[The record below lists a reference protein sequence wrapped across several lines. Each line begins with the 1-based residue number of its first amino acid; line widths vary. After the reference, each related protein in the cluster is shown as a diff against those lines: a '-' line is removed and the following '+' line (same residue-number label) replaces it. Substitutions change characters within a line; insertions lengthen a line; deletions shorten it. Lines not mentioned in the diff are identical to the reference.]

1 MKIKKSIQ
9 SLILSLIITNN
20 SVLASNPN
28 DESAL
33 PDSQGLLEY
42 SIKAYYSGNQNIP
55 SKFPASASDYCYNQE
70 DKPLEVRAYGCHA
83 SFLLQFIHFRSQF
96 ETIENARTYVLSIT
110 GQTLGEARI
119 SQNLTKYYNALD
131 RIRTSI
137 DTMVSDGF
145 EAQIN
150 YSRLGIDWSIDQ
162 IGILIADISDRNQE
176 IMKTI
181 GIIDNYLEI
190 LDRKRY

>member
-1 MKIKKSIQ
+1 MKLKVKNFNLSTAGP
-9 SLILSLIITNN
+9 LIA
-20 SVLASNPN
+20 VL
-28 DESAL
+28 
-33 PDSQGLLEY
+33 
-42 SIKAYYSGNQNIP
+42 
-55 SKFPASASDYCYNQE
+55 
-70 DKPLEVRAYGCHA
+70 
-83 SFLLQFIHFRSQF
+83 
-96 ETIENARTYVLSIT
+96 NAE
-110 GQTLGEARI
+110 EARK
-119 SQNLTKYYNALD
+119 LDLYALD

-150 YSRLGIDWSIDQ
+150 YSRLGIDRPIDQ